1 MSFLFFHQ
9 YWHVHV
15 DKETYGSFH
24 FTSLLY
30 LTDYGID
37 FKGGS
42 FVFVDNHDKL
52 NRHDIP
58 KYPKELISRHI
69 VSPTV

>member
-1 MSFLFFHQ
+1 M
-9 YWHVHV
+9 HV

-58 KYPKELISRHI
+58 KYPKELISRQI
-69 VSPTV
+69 VSLTV

>member
-1 MSFLFFHQ
+1 M
-9 YWHVHV
+9 HV

-42 FVFVDNHDKL
+42 FVFVDNHD
-52 NRHDIP
+52 NARFMCNH
-58 KYPKELISRHI
+58 SGN
-69 VSPTV
+69 S

>member
-1 MSFLFFHQ
+1 M
-9 YWHVHV
+9 HV

-52 NRHDIP
+52 NRHD
-58 KYPKELISRHI
+58 RN
-69 VSPTV
+69 

>member
-1 MSFLFFHQ
+1 MTNFVCQ

-52 NRHDIP
+52 NRHD
-58 KYPKELISRHI
+58 RN
-69 VSPTV
+69 

>member
-1 MSFLFFHQ
+1 MRLTLFIK
-9 YWHVHV
+9 YWHVHI
-15 DKETYGSFH
+15 DKETYESFH

-52 NRHDIP
+52 NRHDRNLRRQ
-58 KYPKELISRHI
+58 YGA
-69 VSPTV
+69 